1 VRRECRLSDE
11 RDEGESSGGGRVS
24 MAAAIGDVEWCGWF
38 GDDDDAIDEAGGERT
53 RHKRKAEGRRDADAD
68 ADAGKFNLASAVS
81 VPFLCVAESAC
92 EAWVRPLRQAEEER
106 RLRRVRVKC
115 SDEMTRCA
123 FGETSM

>member
-1 VRRECRLSDE
+1 VVWL
-11 RDEGESSGGGRVS
+11 VN
-24 MAAAIGDVEWCGWF
+24 
-38 GDDDDAIDEAGGERT
+38 DDDGIDDDEAGGERT
-53 RHKRKAEGRRDADAD
+53 RHKRKAEGRRDAD